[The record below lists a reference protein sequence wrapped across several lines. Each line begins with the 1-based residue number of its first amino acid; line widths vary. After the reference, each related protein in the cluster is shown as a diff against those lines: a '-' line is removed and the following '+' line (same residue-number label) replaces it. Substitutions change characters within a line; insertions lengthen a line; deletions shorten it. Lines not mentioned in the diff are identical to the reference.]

1 VRKAT
6 HAILDDAAQLKAR
19 VDRLC
24 AQAGSV
30 STLRRSAS
38 IRLKIERHCPHIVG
52 RRGRRIVQTA
62 AEDKCIFSGSWF
74 PTDSDETPA
83 GRAAAALRVQLR
95 ASFSEHRFEFLS
107 SKDVK
112 PEKVEEL
119 LFHVLGAGLIGA
131 DDEVVG
137 EVPSHDLD
145 QTVQE
150 TIDEIVAKAIAR
162 SVN

>member
-1 VRKAT
+1 MERACVPRRRPA
-6 HAILDDAAQLKAR
+6 
-19 VDRLC
+19 
-24 AQAGSV
+24 
-30 STLRRSAS
+30 RSARS
-38 IRLKIERHCPHIVG
+38 VAAHPIRLKIERHCPYIEG

-74 PTDSDETPA
+74 PTVTKRPPVA
-83 GRAAAALRVQLR
+83 QRLL
-95 ASFSEHRFEFLS
+95 SECSCRLPSPSTGLNFLS
-107 SKDVK
+107 CKDVE

>member
-1 VRKAT
+1 MY
-6 HAILDDAAQLKAR
+6 IF
-19 VDRLC
+19 
-24 AQAGSV
+24 G
-30 STLRRSAS
+30 
-38 IRLKIERHCPHIVG
+38 IV
-52 RRGRRIVQTA
+52 V
-62 AEDKCIFSGSWF
+62 
-74 PTDSDETPA
+74 PDSDETPA
-83 GRAAAALRVQLR
+83 GRAAAALRVQLP
-95 ASFSEHRFEFLS
+95 ASFPEHRFEFLS